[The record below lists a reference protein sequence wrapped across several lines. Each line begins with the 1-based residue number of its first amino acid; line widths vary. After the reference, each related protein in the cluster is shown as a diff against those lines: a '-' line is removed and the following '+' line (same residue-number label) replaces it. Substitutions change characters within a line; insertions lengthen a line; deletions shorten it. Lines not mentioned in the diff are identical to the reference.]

1 MSDTGMN
8 NTDVKNT
15 VVSDEHDLIIYQDGA
30 IGRFHLNRPTALNAL
45 TAPMAYKMKDQLYA
59 WAVDDSIKAIL
70 IDAAGDRAFCAGG
83 DIRYLYEN
91 GKKDPKPGQ
100 DFWREEYKLNA
111 LINNFPK
118 PYIAYMNGIVMGG
131 GVGISSHGSHRIVTE
146 NTMLAMPETGIG
158 FLPDVGGTYILSRSP
173 GLTGLYLGMTGAR
186 MNAADAIFAGF
197 ADHFIPT
204 DKLPLLTEKLI
215 NGANLDAAIAELASN
230 APDGTLA
237 GLQADIT
244 EAFSGATALECTQKI
259 TAMAETGNAWAAK
272 TLKLLRRHSP
282 IAISAAFTAIS
293 EARSLDTI
301 EQCLNVEYRFAHRAL
316 LGTEFYE
323 GVKAII
329 IDKNHTPQ
337 WHPPTLED
345 VTADHLIALFAPLGT
360 EEWLSS

>member
-1 MSDTGMN
+1 MNNTGMN
-8 NTDVKNT
+8 NTGMSNT
-15 VVSDEHDLIIYQDGA
+15 GMSNENDLIINQEGA
-30 IGRFHLNRPTALNAL
+30 IGRIHLNRPTALNAL
-45 TAPMAYKMKDQLYA
+45 TAPMAYKMKDQLDA
-59 WAVDDSIKAIL
+59 WAQDDSIKAVIV
-70 IDAAGDRAFCAGG
+70 DAEGDRAFCAGG
-83 DIRYLYEN
+83 DIRDLYEN

-100 DFWREEYKLNA
+100 NFWREEYKLNA
-111 LINNFPK
+111 LIHNYPK

-173 GLTGLYLGMTGAR
+173 GSTGLYLGMAGAR
-186 MNAADAIFAGF
+186 MNGADAIFAGF
-197 ADHFIPT
+197 ADHYIPS
-204 DKLPLLTEKLI
+204 DKLPSLSELLI
-215 NGANLDAAIAELASN
+215 DGANVDTAIAVLSAE

-237 GLQADIT
+237 NLQTDIT
-244 EAFSGATALECTQKI
+244 EGFSGATTLECVQKI
-259 TAMAETGNAWAAK
+259 TAMAEAGSVWAAK

-293 EARSLDTI
+293 QARSFDTI

-337 WHPPTLED
+337 WQPPTLEG
-345 VTADHLIALFAPLGT
+345 VTTDQLDTLFAPLGT
-360 EEWLSS
+360 EEWMSS

>member
-1 MSDTGMN
+1 MN

-15 VVSDEHDLIIYQDGA
+15 VVSNEHDLIIYQDGA
-30 IGRFHLNRPTALNAL
+30 IGRFHLNRPAALNAL
-45 TAPMAYKMKDQLYA
+45 TAPMAYKMKDQLHA

-70 IDAAGDRAFCAGG
+70 IDAEGDRAFCAGG
-83 DIRYLYEN
+83 DIRDLYEN

-197 ADHFIPT
+197 ADHFIPS

-259 TAMAETGNAWAAK
+259 TAMAE
-272 TLKLLRRHSP
+272 
-282 IAISAAFTAIS
+282 
-293 EARSLDTI
+293 
-301 EQCLNVEYRFAHRAL
+301 
-316 LGTEFYE
+316 
-323 GVKAII
+323 
-329 IDKNHTPQ
+329 
-337 WHPPTLED
+337 
-345 VTADHLIALFAPLGT
+345 
-360 EEWLSS
+360 